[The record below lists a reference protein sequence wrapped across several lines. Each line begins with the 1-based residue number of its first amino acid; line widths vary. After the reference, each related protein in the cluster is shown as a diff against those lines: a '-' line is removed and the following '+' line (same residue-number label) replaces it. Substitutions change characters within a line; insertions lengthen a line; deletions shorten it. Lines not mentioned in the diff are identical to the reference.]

1 MKKILI
7 LVLILSMVITVGC
20 GSHDVVTVNEFNE
33 LMKEEGLT
41 IVDAT
46 DQFEEGVVISV
57 SIAMT
62 EDYQIELYIVP
73 SDDQAK
79 AAFEENKVYF
89 KSIESTL
96 SNESEVSS
104 DDYGKYSRNTDDFY
118 FSVIRVENTFLYID
132 VPKDSKDKVL
142 ELIEKIGY

>member
-7 LVLILSMVITVGC
+7 LLLIFSMLIIVGC
-20 GSHDVVTVNEFNE
+20 GSHEIITVDRFNE
-33 LMKEEGLT
+33 LMKAEGLT

-46 DQFEEGVVISV
+46 DQFEEGTVVSV

-62 EDYQIELYIVP
+62 DDYQIELYIVP
-73 SDDQAK
+73 SENQAK
-79 AAFEENKVYF
+79 GAFEENKVYF

-104 DDYGKYSRNTDDFY
+104 DDYGKYSRNTDEFY
-118 FSVIRVENTFLYID
+118 FSVIRVKNTFLYID

-142 ELIEKIGY
+142 ELIEIIGY